1 MAAVQAVYP
10 ELNSEHQSYV
20 LRAIGAVYGDSE
32 STAAA
37 LEWVL
42 SSGTVRDQDK
52 LRALYSL
59 RRCFGREQSWSL
71 LTEHGEWDRLFAL
84 YGSGFSAQDLTE
96 MANAFASTSWYDAVF
111 AFYAESGRTTS
122 SNERSVNQSLES
134 IQVRSEWMER
144 NFDDVAE
151 YLLTV
156 EPDHDGDGGN
166 KDVIKSILTAVCAS
180 VLAVLLLLCLC
191 VATTWIWRRR
201 KEAASKRFGYR
212 MQSEDGDRA
221 MVGEEQESQLNAVNV
236 NLVMQSIDDAG
247 HHFDDGGL

>member
-1 MAAVQAVYP
+1 MAAVQTVYSD
-10 ELNSEHQSYV
+10 LNSEHQGAV
-20 LRAIGAVYGDSE
+20 LRAIGAVYGDAD
-32 STAAA
+32 STASA

-59 RRCFGREQSWSL
+59 RRCFGREQSWRL
-71 LTEHGEWDRLFAL
+71 LTENGEWDRLFAL

-111 AFYAESGRTTS
+111 AFYEESGRTTS

-156 EPDHDGDGGN
+156 EPDHDGDSGTEHALEG
-166 KDVIKSILTAVCAS
+166 ILTAVCAS
-180 VLAVLLLLCLC
+180 VLAVLLLLCC
-191 VATTWIWRRR
+191 GAATRWLWRRR
-201 KEAASKRFGYR
+201 KDAASKRFGYR

-221 MVGEEQESQLNAVNV
+221 MVGEERESQLNAANV
-236 NLVMQSIDDAG
+236 TLAMQSIDDAG